1 MPLEMKLIFE
11 CMEIV
16 LEAAQTGS
24 RGVKSVI
31 DVRAAAGCIT

>member
-1 MPLEMKLIFE
+1 MLLEMKLVFE
-11 CMEIV
+11 CVEVV

-31 DVRAAAGCIT
+31 DV